1 MRHKDEQ
8 WEKEIRKEPFASSP
22 FTEDHKRKVLQQVEW
37 MKKSEEGSKGGR
49 SEENSRSSRPLRPQL
64 NNASHKRRPRR
75 GPLVA
80 GTGALVIAAG
90 LFLWIWDDG
99 QLVKP
104 VIEQV
109 YPTAALQLSDGLNT
123 NLLTDKM
130 KRNVATT
137 MRDDLGK
144 QLKITKVE
152 DLPVSGRIYV
162 EAGNESEK
170 EYAQIWLDATTGN
183 LREVQMRRE
192 MQPSELEHRYMRQV
206 PSLLQSIGITPTLK
220 PASVQRFVSMKQG
233 ELEPISHTT
242 LALENET
249 GDGYGEIVWQQ
260 DKAVSITGD
269 LRPDQVSQAALADAR
284 NAIEA
289 LSGKVNL
296 DLVRASRSKDD
307 ELGKDTVFFSFKDNY
322 FVQITEGKAG
332 LGYTVGDAN
341 HYEQQEIGNI
351 EEMEAYHEKL
361 YNIDESLLREKV
373 GPIVKKIF
381 NIDFDAYKLHRNA
394 EQLGVVTFELES
406 SKDVFQVEYREDGRI
421 KMITRGEL

>member
-8 WEKEIRKEPFASSP
+8 WEKEIRKGPFASSP

-37 MKKSEEGSKGGR
+37 MKKSEEVSKGDSGESR
-49 SEENSRSSRPLRPQL
+49 SRSSRSSRPQVG
-64 NNASHKRRPRR
+64 NVSHKRRPKR

-104 VIEQV
+104 VIEQG

-130 KRNVATT
+130 KRNVAIT

-144 QLKITKVE
+144 QLKIKKVE
-152 DLPVSGRIYV
+152 DLPVSGRVYV

-192 MQPSELEHRYMRQV
+192 MQPNELEHRYLRQV
-206 PSLLQSIGITPTLK
+206 PSLLQSIGSTPTLK
-220 PASVQRFVSMKQG
+220 PVSVQRFVSMKQG

-242 LALENET
+242 LTLENET

-269 LRPDQVSQAALADAR
+269 LRPDQVSQAALTDAEDAV
-284 NAIEA
+284 NAVFGETS
-289 LSGKVNL
+289 LKLRGV
-296 DLVRASRSKDD
+296 SRSKDD
-307 ELGKDTVFFSFKDNY
+307 EIRRDIINLSFNDHY
-322 FVQITEGKAG
+322 LVQM
-332 LGYTVGDAN
+332 TVGEETKVYSIIGENSYRDDFAN
-341 HYEQQEIGNI
+341 WDEV
-351 EEMEAYHEKL
+351 EAYHQKI
-361 YNIDESLLREKV
+361 YDVKESLLRDEVAPMIKEV
-373 GPIVKKIF
+373 F
-381 NIDFDAYKLHRNA
+381 NVNLDGYSLQREADNPGIAI
-394 EQLGVVTFELES
+394 FELES
-406 SKDVFQVEYREDGRI
+406 PKDVIRVRYNEDVKI
-421 KMITRGEL
+421 TMITRGEL